1 MKSEHPVNFIGKERI
16 FTGDISRWVPREHEE
31 IPGMGLAEDFKKDF
45 NILLPALQGCNPSSW
60 TPNFS
65 AKDG

>member
-1 MKSEHPVNFIGKERI
+1 MKSEYPMNFIGKERI
-16 FTGDISRWVPREHEE
+16 FTWDISRWVPREHGE

-45 NILLPALQGCNPSSW
+45 NILLPALQGYNPSSQ